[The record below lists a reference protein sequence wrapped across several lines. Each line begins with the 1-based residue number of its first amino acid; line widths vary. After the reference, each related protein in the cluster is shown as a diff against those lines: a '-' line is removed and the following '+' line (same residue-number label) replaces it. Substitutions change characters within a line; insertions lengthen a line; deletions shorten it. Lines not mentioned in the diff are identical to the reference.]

1 MGRNCR
7 QRSRADASG
16 MGSKTFCA
24 WLVPPSRRRAHWP
37 AWFACCEFW
46 LRCGKKTGCKK
57 HARAGKTSR
66 DCRVRIKEAR
76 EKGKLHGLLLPS

>member
-1 MGRNCR
+1 MCL
-7 QRSRADASG
+7 ASAALPQA
-16 MGSKTFCA
+16 CPLA
-24 WLVPPSRRRAHWP
+24 CLV
-37 AWFACCEFW
+37 CL
-46 LRCGKKTGCKK
+46 LRVSAALRKEKTGCKK